1 MSDTPTPDGSVEP
14 HAPKTTVDRSSYA
27 PGLTRWFEQ
36 RDDGRRDIEVS
47 GVDIPMATG
56 FSNETAFFELDWSD
70 ADGTHHQRY
79 VARIEPGS
87 GPLFPPQTS
96 ETTVSVGLQ
105 YRIMATVREHGIP
118 VPPTVDYE
126 PGSSVL
132 GHPFFVMEF
141 VDGVIPSDT
150 PRYSQAGFVV
160 DEATPD
166 ERQRM
171 VRSGLE
177 AMAAIHAIDWRA
189 AGLDWLDSSVDGNP
203 TQADQLRLYRE
214 WVDHHLA
221 GRPHPV
227 LDRALDWLSA
237 NDPQDERIGLI
248 WGDSR
253 LGNIIWKDYSPAA
266 VVDWEACALSPGE
279 ADLGWWLMFD
289 RMSFDDLGAPRP
301 EGFPTREEM
310 IDMYAE
316 ASGREVRHPEYWE
329 VFGAMRF
336 CAIMIPLG
344 DRMVAAGLMPEEA
357 SMAIE
362 NDVTAAVV
370 RLLDQFASL

>member
-1 MSDTPTPDGSVEP
+1 MSDTATSDDSIEP

-27 PGLTRWFEQ
+27 PALTRWFEQ

-70 ADGTHHQRY
+70 DAGHHHQRY
-79 VARIEPGS
+79 VARIEPGT
-87 GPLFPPQTS
+87 GPLFPPQT
-96 ETTVSVGLQ
+96 EHTTVSVVLQ
-105 YRIMATVREHGIP
+105 HRVMATVGAHGVP
-118 VPPTVDYE
+118 VPPLVDLE
-126 PGSSVL
+126 PSAEVL
-132 GHPFFVMEF
+132 GQPFFVMEF
-141 VDGVIPSDT
+141 VDGVIPSDV
-150 PRYSQAGFVV
+150 PRYSQAGFIV
-160 DEATPD
+160 DEATPA
-166 ERQRM
+166 ERERM

-189 AGLDWLDSSVDGNP
+189 AGLDWLDASRDGNP
-203 TQADQLRLYRE
+203 TQADQLRLYRS

-227 LDRALDWLSA
+227 MDRALDWLTA

-253 LGNIIWKDYSPAA
+253 LGNVIWKDYEPAA

-289 RMSFDDLGAPRP
+289 RMSFDDLGATRP
-301 EGFPTREEM
+301 EGFPTREQM
-310 IDMYAE
+310 IEMYAE

-329 VFGAMRF
+329 IFGAMRF

-344 DRMVAAGLMPEEA
+344 DRMVTAGLMPEEA

-362 NDVTAAVV
+362 NDVTAAVA
-370 RLLDQFASL
+370 RLLDRFGS